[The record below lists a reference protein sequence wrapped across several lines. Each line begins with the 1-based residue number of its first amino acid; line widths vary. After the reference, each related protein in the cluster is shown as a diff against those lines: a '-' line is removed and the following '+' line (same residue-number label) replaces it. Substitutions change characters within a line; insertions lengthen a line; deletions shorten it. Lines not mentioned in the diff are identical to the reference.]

1 MAQLK
6 LRDYQKELINNTR
19 HAMAN
24 GSRSP
29 LVTLGCGG

>member
-1 MAQLK
+1 MTQLK
-6 LRDYQKELINNTR
+6 LRDYQQELVDNTR